1 MSCVVRRACVASF
14 SGCAR
19 CLIRHVHTETLWRS
33 AWQTYLDI
41 LLDYSAA
48 VKPIFLREIEEAMT
62 LEKTGDAHYPGKIG
76 KATSLSL
83 CVRP

>member
-1 MSCVVRRACVASF
+1 
-14 SGCAR
+14 
-19 CLIRHVHTETLWRS
+19 VHTETLWRS